1 MTNDVE
7 NPKVKQLLERI
18 ESETMTA
25 KQLMTLYNN
34 TRKYK
39 GISDLERELIIAAI
53 EKDLKLNC
61 PKEASKKFG
70 SKDADGRVLLETVY
84 EKIKSEFD
92 LSGNHVGNGIKVG
105 GDMMAGAQSQTSM
118 EDTDESDVVY
128 VRASMLWAATE
139 DTDALVSV
147 FHQENSADS
156 DTYMRLTDGQNSGE
170 EWENGRR
177 FLTPGDFEADVI
189 SLEVESDLGFA
200 TFSSSTS
207 STETTIS
214 ASNDISNLYE
224 SNYSYCWINWIR

>member
-34 TRKYK
+34 TLKYK

-105 GDMMAGAQSQTSM
+105 GDMMAGRRYVEIYFSYKNSDKWNGGLYYRQDKVDSEPYLKVILYQVGKGN
-118 EDTDESDVVY
+118 EDT
-128 VRASMLWAATE
+128 RTE
-139 DTDALVSV
+139 
-147 FHQENSADS
+147 H
-156 DTYMRLTDGQNSGE
+156 
-170 EWENGRR
+170 
-177 FLTPGDFEADVI
+177 
-189 SLEVESDLGFA
+189 
-200 TFSSSTS
+200 
-207 STETTIS
+207 
-214 ASNDISNLYE
+214 
-224 SNYSYCWINWIR
+224 NYSVDAVDLAVEDLTNTLRKIVN